1 MKKIYVLFTCVLMA
15 GGFSAFSQYSRYI
28 VQFKDKKGTP
38 YTLSNPS
45 AYLSAQAI
53 ARRNRF
59 NISIDSTDLPITP
72 AYIDSVLAVPNVSF
86 LTLSRWMNHVC
97 IQTTDPAALAK
108 INSFPF
114 VKASPPVA
122 ARIAMPASQP
132 ARRKLED
139 TDPIQLRADS
149 SAGVLGN
156 YYNYGT
162 NLPQIHI
169 HQGEYLHNLGFR
181 GENMTMAII
190 DAGFYSYLYNPMFD
204 SVRLNNQILGEYN
217 YIHPGITVSMESA
230 HGMQCFSTIAANR
243 PGIMT
248 GTSPKAKFWLFKT
261 EDDPTEYPVE
271 EQNWVA
277 AAEFSD
283 SAGVDII
290 STSLGYG
297 AFDDPYFDLVYPLRD
312 GHTSL
317 ITRAANLAYAK
328 GMIVTA
334 SAGNEGNKTTDFK
347 YVSCPADGDNVLA
360 VGATDVNSVIASF
373 SSWGPNYSGAIKPNV
388 ASVGWNTVTA
398 DIFGNAGMASG
409 TSFSNPNLAGLVTC
423 LWQAFPESP
432 NREIMDA
439 IQKSAHKYNNPD
451 NRFGY
456 GLPNFKKAFSMLVTA
471 KFQGNLSADGCA
483 ATLNW
488 TGKDN
493 NTFYYVVER
502 KMETDTGFI
511 QIATVNGKTPGF
523 QFNNYSYTDTV
534 KGFYLGQVSYRIR
547 ESLATDTSLLLMTAS
562 HAITAPC
569 FSPKNEFTV
578 SPNPFR
584 TVLYFN
590 ANTSYSIQNMGIE
603 LVDIRGYTVYQY
615 RGSAPTGKFNLSI
628 PAAGLSR
635 GIYILTVR
643 DGKKILYRKK
653 LLR

>member
-1 MKKIYVLFTCVLMA
+1 MKKFYVLFTCVLMA

-53 ARRNRF
+53 ARRNRY

-72 AYIDSVLAVPNVSF
+72 AYVDSIASVPNVTF
-86 LTLSRWMNHVC
+86 LNLSKWMNQVC
-97 IQTTDPAALAK
+97 IKTTDPAALAK

-114 VKASPPVA
+114 VKAASPVA
-122 ARIAMPASQP
+122 ARMTAEIAPVA
-132 ARRKLED
+132 RKLED
-139 TDPIQLRADS
+139 MPTSPPRANGTTGILS
-149 SAGVLGN
+149 N
-156 YYNYGT
+156 YYDYGT
-162 NLPQIHI
+162 NFPQIHL
-169 HQGEYLHNLGFR
+169 HQGEYLHNLGFH
-181 GENMTMAII
+181 GENMTIAVL
-190 DAGFYSYLYNPMFD
+190 DAGFNNYLYNPMFD
-204 SVRLNNQILGEYN
+204 SIRLNNQVLGTYDYVNLKTSVNGEN
-217 YIHPGITVSMESA
+217 S
-230 HGMQCFSTIAANR
+230 HGSWCLSTIAANK
-243 PGIMT
+243 PGTMM
-248 GTSPKAKFWLFKT
+248 GTCPKAKFWLLKT
-261 EDDPTEYPVE
+261 EDVYSESPIE
-271 EQNWVA
+271 EQNWAA
-277 AAEFSD
+277 AAEFAD
-283 SAGVDII
+283 SSGADLI

-297 AFDDPYFDLVYPLRD
+297 AFDDHSFDLVYAQRD

-317 ITRAANLAYAK
+317 VTRAANMAVAK

-334 SAGNEGNKTTDFK
+334 SAGNEGNDANDFK
-347 YVSCPADGDNVLA
+347 YVSCPADGDNVFTI
-360 VGATDVNSVIASF
+360 GATDVNGNIGSF
-373 SSWGPNYSGAIKPNV
+373 SSYGPNYSGAIKPNV
-388 ASVGWNTVTA
+388 VSVGWNAVVS
-398 DIFGNAGMASG
+398 DVFGTPITGSG

-432 NREIMDA
+432 NREITDA
-439 IQKSAHKYNNPD
+439 IQKSAHKYNTPD
-451 NRFGY
+451 GRYGY
-456 GLPNFKKAFSMLVTA
+456 GIPNFKKAFSMLVTA

-493 NTFYYVVER
+493 NTFYYDVER
-502 KMETDTGFI
+502 KMDTDTGFTK
-511 QIATVNGKTPGF
+511 IATVNGKTPGF
-523 QFNNYSYTDTV
+523 QFNSYSYTDTV

-562 HAITAPC
+562 HSITAPC
-569 FSPKNEFTV
+569 FSPQNEFTV

-603 LVDIRGYTVYQY
+603 LIDMRGNTVYQY
-615 RGSAPTGKFNLSI
+615 KGSAPTGKFNLSI
-628 PAAGLSR
+628 PASGLAR
-635 GIYILTVR
+635 GIYVLTVR